1 MKTKWTVVSPH
12 TGMDEDAPANAAGG
26 GNVAGLG
33 IDHPDRPG
41 SGEPGMKKK
50 KKTLIDRSMMDA
62 RTKAYKEHRR
72 KLEAKRE
79 ARLARKEAR
88 KSKFIE
94 DVKDKSLN
102 TEMAYGQGF
111 DTAKPMADMSNIN
124 SAKSATGYEL
134 YHKDFSGAMQ
144 HAYKFAKS
152 KGYTV
157 DPKEIDNK
165 VANGPKRPSK
175 GMTNKYTL
183 GTNKKQNVHIQVY
196 NMNDKRY
203 ELNMYIS

>member
-12 TGMDEDAPANAAGG
+12 SGMDEDAPANNAGS
-26 GNVAGLG
+26 GNVSMP
-33 IDHPDRPG
+33 PDAV
-41 SGEPGMKKK
+41 KKK

-62 RTKAYKEHRR
+62 RTRAYREHRR
-72 KLEAKRE
+72 KLESKRE

-94 DVKDKSLN
+94 DVKDKTLN

-124 SAKSATGYEL
+124 SAKSATGYEI
-134 YHKDFSGAMQ
+134 YHKDFSSAMQ

-157 DPKEIDNK
+157 DPKEIDDK
-165 VANGPKRPSK
+165 VATGQKKPSK
-175 GMTNKYTL
+175 GKTNSYTL

-196 NMNDKRY
+196 NMDNKRY
-203 ELNMYIS
+203 ELNMYIN

>member
-12 TGMDEDAPANAAGG
+12 SGMDEDAPANNAGS
-26 GNVAGLG
+26 GNVSMP
-33 IDHPDRPG
+33 PDAV
-41 SGEPGMKKK
+41 KKK

-62 RTKAYKEHRR
+62 RTRAYREHRR
-72 KLEAKRE
+72 KLESKRE

-94 DVKDKSLN
+94 DVKDKTLN

-134 YHKDFSGAMQ
+134 YHKDFSSAMQ

-157 DPKEIDNK
+157 DPKEIDDK
-165 VANGPKRPSK
+165 VATGQKKPSK
-175 GMTNKYTL
+175 GKTNKYTL

-196 NMNDKRY
+196 NMDNKRY
-203 ELNMYIS
+203 ELNMYIN